1 MEILQA
7 ILKKLNRYNISWT
20 EDEIEFVLAEVDQY
34 IKNYCNISVI
44 PEELVF
50 VRSNLVLDYIRHIE
64 STKPVETGVDITNT
78 TKVGPLTSIKSGNIQ
93 YNFSDNSTN
102 GNHISNAHKVDL
114 DSLCLNY
121 INQLNKF
128 RRNVW

>member
-1 MEILQA
+1 MEILQV
-7 ILKKLNRYNISWT
+7 ILNKLNRYNISWT
-20 EDEIEFVLAEVDQY
+20 EDEVKFILAEIDEY
-34 IKNYCNISVI
+34 IMNYCNIYVI
-44 PEELVF
+44 PKELLF

-64 STKPVETGVDITNT
+64 SNKPVEDGMDITNT

-102 GNHISNAHKVDL
+102 GNHISNAHKVNL
-114 DSLCLNY
+114 DSLLLNY
-121 INQLNKF
+121 ESQLNKF